1 MSFLSLTRCC
11 TVNPL
16 GPKGLI
22 TGSRCWPTFSSFN
35 SIVTKTERYLSTYK
49 NKDDG
54 STNATIADR
63 TQSWRNQFFKLKRCL
78 ELRSLQ
84 LHSPEARISKYNF
97 VVSQHLTY
105 SKLQIR
111 HASSNSAVQPKG
123 SEDLIE
129 LRQLDRLSSSD
140 VSDGCKHGERLIKRY
155 WNTTMNISNSELESK
170 LISYSEPS
178 ATAPVAHLEQVLLE
192 RRLPPES
199 VYNLYCKIPRP
210 GVAYLC
216 ERATRMLLHRLSVI
230 EEETEVAMLR
240 YLSVLDDMKIAN
252 RPLLRSE
259 WTSAMV
265 LTGRCVRETSAAEIE
280 SLLHLWRKMEQEA
293 KVEPSSVTFNVL
305 FDVAA
310 KAGKFA
316 LAEVLF
322 KEMKNRNLRLNREFR
337 TGYILYQGL
346 RGNGEGVKMAY
357 KELVNAGEIV
367 DTTVMNCVITSL
379 IAVGEISAAE
389 LVFQRM
395 KALYSSRKK
404 ARLFP
409 KHWRHAKDLSFLLNM
424 AAEKYREDAST
435 REKVQDSVP
444 VAPNAH
450 TYRILARYHAYHS
463 GNLDRMTE
471 LIGEMLQFHL
481 SINRSMYFLLFKGF
495 QIHGGLRYS
504 AWTKARLEGLWA
516 SYKETLLLDPY
527 RLSMQT
533 YFAIAVM
540 LAFQK
545 TIGDNRMKEV
555 WEELNDLWKPSQ
567 DDVDIV
573 MNKVTV

>member
-1 MSFLSLTRCC
+1 MSFLSLTRCI
-11 TVNPL
+11 TVNPPDL
-16 GPKGLI
+16 KGLH
-22 TGSRCWPTFSSFN
+22 TVSRFWLICLCFN
-35 SIVTKTERYLSTYK
+35 LIIARTERHLSAY
-49 NKDDG
+49 NHKDDEI
-54 STNATIADR
+54 THAIVVDKI
-63 TQSWRNQFFKLKRCL
+63 QIWRNQRSKFDPGLYLK
-78 ELRSLQ
+78 SLQ
-84 LHSPEARISKYNF
+84 PYSFKARISKCKFN
-97 VVSQHLTY
+97 VIQHVAFL
-105 SKLQIR
+105 KLQIR
-111 HASSNSAVQPKG
+111 HASSDSAIQSKG
-123 SEDLIE
+123 SENLIE
-129 LRQLDRLSSSD
+129 LNQLDRLSSSD
-140 VSDGCKHGERLIKRY
+140 VTDGCKHDEHLVKRY
-155 WNTTMNISNSELESK
+155 WNTTMNISNSKLESK
-170 LISYSEPS
+170 LISYSES
-178 ATAPVAHLEQVLLE
+178 STMAPVAQLEQVLLE

-199 VYNLYCKIPRP
+199 VYSLYCKIPRP
-210 GVAYLC
+210 GVAYLS
-216 ERATRMLLHRLSVI
+216 ERAIRMLLHCLSVI

-240 YLSVLDDMKIAN
+240 YLAVLDDMKIAN

-265 LTGRCVRETSAAEIE
+265 LTGRCVRKTSAAEIE
-280 SLLHLWRKMEQEA
+280 SLLHLWRKMEHEA
-293 KVEPSSVTFNVL
+293 NIEPSSVTFNVL

-322 KEMKNRNLRLNREFR
+322 KEMRNRDLGLNREFR

-346 RGNGEGVKMAY
+346 RGDGEGVKMAY
-357 KELVNAGEIV
+357 KELVGAGEIV
-367 DTTVMNCVITSL
+367 DTIVLNCVITSL

-395 KALYSSRKK
+395 KALYFSKVD

-424 AAEKYREDAST
+424 AAEKYRENAST
-435 REKVQDSVP
+435 RQKVQDSVP
-444 VAPNAH
+444 LAPNTD

-471 LIGEMLQFHL
+471 LIGEMLQFRL

-516 SYKETLLLDPY
+516 SYKETLILDPDK
-527 RLSMQT
+527 LSMQT

-545 TIGDNRMKEV
+545 TIGDHRMREV
-555 WEELNDLWKPSQ
+555 WEELSDLWRPAQ
-567 DDVDIV
+567 DDVDV
-573 MNKVTV
+573 VVNKVAL

>member
-1 MSFLSLTRCC
+1 MSFLSLTRCFN
-11 TVNPL
+11 VNPVDL
-16 GPKGLI
+16 KGLI
-22 TGSRCWPTFSSFN
+22 AGSRCWPTFSCFN
-35 SIVTKTERYLSTYK
+35 SIVTRTERYLSK
-49 NKDDG
+49 SKDEDDEG
-54 STNATIADR
+54 TNATVADR
-63 TQSWRNQFFKLKRCL
+63 TQSWRNQSFKLKRCPQL
-78 ELRSLQ
+78 KSLQ
-84 LHSPEARISKYNF
+84 LLSHETRTYKYIIG
-97 VVSQHLTY
+97 VSQHVAY

-111 HASSNSAVQPKG
+111 NASSISAVQSKS

-129 LRQLDRLSSSD
+129 LRQLNRLSSSD
-140 VSDGCKHGERLIKRY
+140 VTDECKHDEHLIKRY
-155 WNTTMNISNSELESK
+155 WKDTMNISNSELESK

-178 ATAPVAHLEQVLLE
+178 AMSPVAHLEQVLLE
-192 RRLPPES
+192 RRLPPDS
-199 VYNLYCKIPRP
+199 VYSLYCKIPRP
-210 GVAYLC
+210 GVAYLS
-216 ERATRMLLHRLSVI
+216 ERATRMLLHCLSVV
-230 EEETEVAMLR
+230 EDETEAAMLR

-265 LTGRCVRETSAAEIE
+265 LTGRCVRKTSAAEIE

-322 KEMKNRNLRLNREFR
+322 KEMKTRNLRLNREFR

-367 DTTVMNCVITSL
+367 DTTVLNCVITSL

-389 LVFQRM
+389 LVFRRM
-395 KALYSSRKK
+395 KALYFSKK
-404 ARLFP
+404 KGRLFP

-444 VAPNAH
+444 VAPNEE
-450 TYRILARYHAYHS
+450 TYRILASYHAYHS

-471 LIGEMLQFHL
+471 LIEEMLQFHL

-516 SYKETLLLDPY
+516 SYKETLLLDPC

-555 WEELNDLWKPSQ
+555 WEELDDLWKPSQ